1 MANSEAGADKS
12 APLAALLG
20 ALRAPFAG
28 DALFDGVADTV
39 FFLKDGQGRYVAV
52 NLALVERTGR
62 RRKEELIGLTADA
75 VFAAPLGQ
83 RYAEQDRA
91 LLAGGAALKGELELH
106 LYPGGREGWCL
117 TWKEPLIGR
126 AGEIVGLVG
135 LSRDLQPAHVAPSEA
150 RALAAA
156 LRYAQSHIDAPLRVG
171 DLAQRAR
178 HSPFQFDQRIR
189 AMFGHSAGQY
199 LTRLRIDYACGLLRR
214 TPMPISQ
221 IALESGYAD
230 QTALTR
236 QFRKAVGLSPA
247 QYRKLQG

>member
-1 MANSEAGADKS
+1 M
-12 APLAALLG
+12 
-20 ALRAPFAG
+20 
-28 DALFDGVADTV
+28 
-39 FFLKDGQGRYVAV
+39 
-52 NLALVERTGR
+52 
-62 RRKEELIGLTADA
+62 
-75 VFAAPLGQ
+75 
-83 RYAEQDRA
+83 
-91 LLAGGAALKGELELH
+91 
-106 LYPGGREGWCL
+106 
-117 TWKEPLIGR
+117 
-126 AGEIVGLVG
+126 
-135 LSRDLQPAHVAPSEA
+135 
-150 RALAAA
+150 
-156 LRYAQSHIDAPLRVG
+156 RYAQSHIDAPLRVG

-178 HSPFQFDQRIR
+178 LSPFQFDQRIR